1 MESATRS
8 SGHRSAVVAAMVAA
22 GALIAQQVAGRA
34 TRDALFLST
43 FHVSSLPLV
52 MIAAAVVSALAV
64 LGFSA
69 ALSRRSPARVLPV
82 AIAAGTVLLL
92 GEWGLSLV
100 QPRLAAIAVYLHM
113 AAFGAT
119 VVSGFWSLM
128 NERFD
133 PHTARRVMGDVTL
146 GASLGGVA
154 GGMLAWATSGFVP
167 VATMLP
173 VMAAFNVVCL
183 LALSR
188 LGAPEAAG
196 ASRTDTGE
204 RRARGEA
211 TGPLSGLRVMN
222 EVPYLRDLALVVA
235 LGAATET
242 LLDFILSSRAAATF
256 PAGPPLLSFFAL
268 FHTGVG
274 WLALAVQMTLSRP
287 ALRRLGLAGTVAL
300 RPAAVAVGALA
311 GLVEPGLWSAL
322 LARGAHGVLNNS
334 LFRSGYEL
342 LFTPIAERRKRPTKA
357 IVDVGFDKLGTI
369 VGGLVILG
377 LASALGTQNMRAL
390 FALAA
395 VSALAALAVSRRL
408 HHGYV
413 GALEDSLRS
422 GVVRLDLADV
432 VDSTT
437 SMTLSRTG
445 LVGDREAI
453 LREIAARRGET
464 RSLATR
470 PPETD
475 AVTETV
481 AELRSPDPD
490 VVRRGLRRAEAAEP
504 AVIGHVIPLLAR
516 NDLFLDALRALR
528 RSAAPATG
536 QLLDALLD
544 PHQDVAVRRRIPRVL
559 RRTTTQRAADGLLL
573 GLADSQFGVRRQC
586 ALTLARI
593 TERESTVV
601 VPRAAVFEATLRE
614 LQAAPRD
621 WGGEEEGEF
630 GSSEESNPE
639 VRPQTPAERGLAHV
653 FTLLSLAVER
663 EPLRIAYWAVLGAD
677 PGLRGT
683 ALEYL
688 ENVLP
693 DDVGR
698 ALWPHVGAR
707 AQAPAATRSRQR
719 LEQDL
724 LRSSETLGLSRQALK
739 KMVPPR

>member
-1 MESATRS
+1 MESAPRS
-8 SGHRSAVVAAMVAA
+8 PGPRTAVVAAMLAA

-43 FHVSSLPLV
+43 FHVTSLPLV
-52 MIAAAVVSALAV
+52 MIAAAVVSAAAV

-69 ALSRRSPARVLPV
+69 ALSRRSPAQVVPI

-92 GEWGLSLV
+92 AEWGLSLT

-154 GGMLAWATSGFVP
+154 GGMLTWAVSGLVP
-167 VATMLP
+167 VPTMLA
-173 VMAAFNVVCL
+173 VMAAFNVACL

-188 LGAPEAAG
+188 LGPG
-196 ASRTDTGE
+196 DTGRGVTGE
-204 RRARGEA
+204 RRTSRGEPMGA
-211 TGPLSGLRVMN
+211 LSGLRVMQ

-242 LLDFILSSRAAATF
+242 LLDYILSARATATF
-256 PAGPPLLSFFAL
+256 AAGAPLMSFFAL
-268 FHTGVG
+268 FHTAIG
-274 WLALAVQMTLSRP
+274 WLGLAVQMSLARP

-300 RPAAVAVGALA
+300 RPAAVALAALA
-311 GLVEPGLWSAL
+311 GLASPGLWTAVVS
-322 LARGAHGVLNNS
+322 RGAHGVLNNS

-342 LFTPIAERRKRPTKA
+342 LFTPVAERRKRPTKA
-357 IVDVGFDKLGTI
+357 IVDVGFDRLGTV
-369 VGGLVILG
+369 VGGVLILG
-377 LASALGTQNMRAL
+377 LASTLGALNGRVL

-395 VSALAALAVSRRL
+395 AFALAAVAVSRRL
-408 HHGYV
+408 HNGYV
-413 GALEDSLRS
+413 AALEDSLRS

-437 SMTLSRTG
+437 SMTMTRTG
-445 LVGDREAI
+445 LIGDREAI
-453 LREIAARRGET
+453 LREIAARRSET
-464 RSLATR
+464 QSLSTR
-470 PPETD
+470 R
-475 AVTETV
+475 TEEDPVAQAV
-481 AELRSPDPD
+481 AELRSAEPDL
-490 VVRRGLRRAEAAEP
+490 VRRGLRRPEAAQT
-504 AVIGHVIPLLAR
+504 ALVGHIIPLLAR

-528 RSAAPATG
+528 KSATETTG

-544 PHQDVAVRRRIPRVL
+544 PRQDVAVRRRIPRVL
-559 RRTTTQRAADGLLL
+559 RRTSTQRAADGLLL
-573 GLADSQFGVRRQC
+573 GLGDTQFGVRRQC

-593 TERESTVV
+593 TEREPRIA
-601 VPRAAVFEATLRE
+601 VPRAAVFAATLRE
-614 LQAAPRD
+614 LQAARD
-621 WGGEEEGEF
+621 WGEEEADA
-630 GSSEESNPE
+630 GSTEESNPE
-639 VRPQTPAERGLAHV
+639 VRPQSPAERGLAHV

-663 EPLRIAYWAVLGAD
+663 EPLQIAYWAVLGTD
-677 PGLRGT
+677 PNLRGT

-693 DDVGR
+693 DDVRR
-698 ALWPHVGAR
+698 ALWPHLGAR
-707 AQAPAATRSRQR
+707 PQAPPATRSRQK

-739 KMVPPR
+739 KLVPPR